1 MLREVKGLTLSDT
14 GGKCG
19 VRVGTLSC
27 STAPRPQ
34 NVIGEEGERRGPSPS
49 SASLAPTSSPPAATT
64 VSKARGRVPEME
76 AREAGAPAKEEA
88 STCKAWTSPTTQ
100 YTDGKPEA

>member
-27 STAPRPQ
+27 SPAPRPQ
-34 NVIGEEGERRGPSPS
+34 NVIGEEGERREPSPS
-49 SASLAPTSSPPAATT
+49 SASLAPTSSPAAATT
-64 VSKARGRVPEME
+64 VSKARGRGARDGGEGGRGPSKGRGIHMQSLGLPHHPVYRWE
-76 AREAGAPAKEEA
+76 A
-88 STCKAWTSPTTQ
+88 
-100 YTDGKPEA
+100 